1 MLPLVRRLAM
11 RVELDLYII
20 VYGERFSE
28 NVSTFDLQGHP
39 PGLID
44 EATSREIVDARL
56 LDYVRQS
63 GSKVTLR
70 LFKYPSL
77 KIFDR
82 QNFRLHRTLAGL
94 VNRQRYD
101 VVHLNG
107 YRGSLLLTYA
117 FLSRRTG
124 KVWTIHDPI
133 LHSGE
138 DKWQTRWGYR
148 TFRWLRAHFIIH
160 NRAQQAEFI
169 RRYRIP
175 ARRCHFMPFGPLD
188 IFQIFQNGTRPEPE
202 PHTALFCGRISP
214 YKGVEYLIEAG
225 TIARRQLP
233 ALKVI
238 IAGKPNYPIDW
249 KAARQDPTFVVIDR
263 FIPNEEMVELIQRSA
278 VVVCPY
284 TDATQSGV
292 IMTAYAFHKPVL
304 ATTVG
309 GLPEVVAE
317 GDTGRLVP
325 PRDAAALAEALVAML
340 SASDTLTD
348 MSEKITESSQS
359 GPLSWETIADQ
370 TVTVY
375 QHASTQ
381 TPSSP

>member
-1 MLPLVRRLAM
+1 MLPLVRRLAT
-11 RVELDLYII
+11 RVEVDLYII

-28 NVSTFDLQGHP
+28 SVSAFDLQGHSS
-39 PGLID
+39 GLID
-44 EATSREIVDARL
+44 EATTRKIVDTRL
-56 LDYVRQS
+56 LDYVRQAG
-63 GSKVTLR
+63 GSVTLR

-82 QNFRLHRTLAGL
+82 HNFRLHRALARI

-101 VVHLNG
+101 AVHLNG
-107 YRGSLLLTYA
+107 YRGSLLLIYA
-117 FLSRRTG
+117 LLSRRIG

-148 TFRWLRAHFIIH
+148 TFRWLRGHFIIH

-188 IFQIFQNGTRPEPE
+188 IFQIFQHSSRPEPE

-233 ALKVI
+233 ALKVV

-263 FIPNEEMVELIQRSA
+263 FISNEEMVELIQQSA

-292 IMTAYAFHKPVL
+292 IMMAYAFRKPVL

-309 GLPEVVAE
+309 GLPEVVKE

-325 PRDAAALAEALVAML
+325 PRDASALAEALVAML
-340 SASDTLTD
+340 TADDALTD
-348 MSEKITESSQS
+348 MPQKIAESSRS

-370 TVTVY
+370 TVAVY
-375 QHASTQ
+375 QIASN
-381 TPSSP
+381 